1 MSNTQAKIM
10 LKPNLCMQNS
20 KIDPKMGKLIPTL
33 ETGNFSV
40 LVCKIDN
47 IFLVPILVPAE
58 ISAHIARVKIICNY
72 MENFSLG

>member
-1 MSNTQAKIM
+1 MSNTQANIM

-33 ETGNFSV
+33 ETWNFSV

-47 IFLVPILVPAE
+47 IFLQHLGGDFM
-58 ISAHIARVKIICNY
+58 K
-72 MENFSLG
+72 NFSPS